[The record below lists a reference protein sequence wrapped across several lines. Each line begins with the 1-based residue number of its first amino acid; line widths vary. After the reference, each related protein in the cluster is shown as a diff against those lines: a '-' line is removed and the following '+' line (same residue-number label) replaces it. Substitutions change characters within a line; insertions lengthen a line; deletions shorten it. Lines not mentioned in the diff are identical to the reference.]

1 MNSARKIEIAVKESL
16 LHLKVMREFL
26 TEEEISH
33 VEQYHYQISC
43 ALGQPVGLIN
53 MHHTIPPHE
62 NDKGP
67 MEKFPIQNLSD
78 RLQSI
83 VVQLLEKTSEGNSE
97 LDDYYSQKAE
107 ESESEEMTNLV
118 DTEGKI
124 VNNDLKKQ
132 FMTFL

>member
-16 LHLKVMREFL
+16 MHLQVMREFL
-26 TEEEISH
+26 TEEEMNH

-53 MHHTIPPHE
+53 MHHTIPPPE
-62 NDKGP
+62 NDVSP

-83 VVQLLEKTSEGNSE
+83 IVQLLEQTSESANE
-97 LDDYYSQKAE
+97 LDDYYS
-107 ESESEEMTNLV
+107 
-118 DTEGKI
+118 
-124 VNNDLKKQ
+124 
-132 FMTFL
+132 